1 MSISLSKPASRRAF
15 RSVPNGAA
23 ALAHFAQRRF
33 ALMGVAHPQ
42 FAATPGAILFRAIE
56 QQTV

>member
-1 MSISLSKPASRRAF
+1 M
-15 RSVPNGAA
+15 PNGAA